1 MPATDSPLASR
12 VHCPQCSRLPGP
24 EWAGDTKLKRI
35 LPAVSR
41 RTALGGLIAL
51 PVFLSRA
58 TADEPRVASAST
70 KASTPITSADQALSV
85 MDFEAL
91 ARDALPPAHFGYIA
105 TGVDDDRT
113 VVRNHEAFSHY
124 QIRAR
129 RFNDVRSLSLAIS
142 VFGSAWRSP
151 VYLSAVSS
159 MRAFHPEA
167 EVAVARAA
175 RSRSIQMMLSTGAS
189 SASDAVAEARG
200 APIWQQLY
208 PTDDWSVT
216 EKVVRRAEAAGCT
229 AIALT
234 VDSPGAR
241 NLETLKRATRIDNRD
256 CITCH
261 TPDSRL
267 MWKRAPLFDGIDVS
281 RVTAITPAN
290 VSPAYLER
298 LRSLV
303 KGRLIIKGIVTREDA
318 RIALDHGADGLV
330 VSNHGGRN
338 EETSR
343 ASIDCLAEV
352 LSGVRRRIPVF
363 LDGGIRRGTD
373 VFKALALGAT
383 GVGIG
388 RPQAWGLA
396 AFGQSGVEAVIDI
409 FNTELT
415 NIMRQAGTPN
425 IAAIT
430 PASLAL

>member
-1 MPATDSPLASR
+1 M
-12 VHCPQCSRLPGP
+12 
-24 EWAGDTKLKRI
+24 KKI
-35 LPAVSR
+35 LRPSLTR
-41 RTALGGLIAL
+41 RAALGGLLSL
-51 PVFLSRA
+51 PILSRGAAAEPA
-58 TADEPRVASAST
+58 TVSSAFT
-70 KASTPITSADQALSV
+70 KPAAPITSADQALSV

-124 QIRAR
+124 EIRAR
-129 RFNDVRSLSLAIS
+129 RFNDVRNISLATS
-142 VFGSAWRSP
+142 VFGTAWTSP
-151 VYLSAVSS
+151 IYFSAVSS
-159 MRAFHPEA
+159 MRAFHAEA

-175 RSRSIQMMLSTGAS
+175 RSRSIHMMLSTGAS
-189 SASDAVAEARG
+189 SATEAVAEARG
-200 APIWQQLY
+200 TPIWQQLY

-216 EKVVRRAEAAGCT
+216 EKVVRRAENAGCT

-256 CITCH
+256 CTACH
-261 TPDSRL
+261 TPDSRR
-267 MWKRAPLFDGIDVS
+267 MWKRAPLFEGIDVS
-281 RVTAITPAN
+281 QVTAITPAN
-290 VSPAYLER
+290 VSPAYLAR
-298 LRSLV
+298 LRSIV
-303 KGRLIIKGIVTREDA
+303 KGRLMIKGIVTREDA
-318 RIALDHGADGLV
+318 KIALDNGADGLV

-343 ASIDCLAEV
+343 ASVDCLSEV
-352 LSGVRRRIPVF
+352 LSGVRGRIPVF

-373 VFKALALGAT
+373 VFKALALGAA

-396 AFGQSGVEAVIDI
+396 AFGQPGVEAVIDI
-409 FNTELT
+409 LNTELT
-415 NIMRQAGTPN
+415 SIMRQAGTAT

-430 PASLAL
+430 AASLAL